1 MEGSIAERVASLIN
15 GLWDL
20 GHAVGD
26 FFFGGGTYPLLRSGR
41 LLVPLLQRL
50 TFEQRKSKQNALAP
64 PLGTSPRLGV
74 PSLRLW
80 TVGRRDGPSLAQR
93 G

>member
-1 MEGSIAERVASLIN
+1 MFWGWR
-15 GLWDL
+15 
-20 GHAVGD
+20 
-26 FFFGGGTYPLLRSGR
+26 GGGWMGLLLGRWFREVLVWVYIRCCGNGYLWFRSYSGS
-41 LLVPLLQRL
+41 LLERP
-50 TFEQRKSKQNALAP
+50 KSNQKAFAP

-80 TVGRRDGPSLAQR
+80 SVGRRDGPSLAQR